1 MQARVCVAVFRC
13 GASHLLQRYV
23 SLGQNANFFVGFFP
37 PITLAASM
45 GRADIVTLLLQV
57 PLR

>member
-1 MQARVCVAVFRC
+1 MCVAVFRC
-13 GASHLLQRYV
+13 GGASHLLQRYV